1 MKLILQF
8 CLNIVAN
15 TYTKEHIVMDKTDER
30 ISSLTEYINIIK
42 KYDLRNQY
50 FRGENQKYPN
60 ISSSLIRGY
69 VSKGQILGLVDIYSN
84 LLREYYQEVG
94 YELDKMQEEN
104 FLAFSQ
110 HHGLKTNLIDFTT
123 APLVA
128 LYFACEREKYDVDSG
143 FVYILNEEDTIDAS
157 KFLQEYSIKEHLC
170 HNVFSQLAWNEPD
183 IVNGFRTLLEKY
195 TGLFSGKNPYDLVKD
210 MAKQIQNYPQFE
222 KCNSYLKEREIL
234 CKKGIDGISEIP
246 QLVKKY
252 LPNFDILGG
261 MGIMEFTALFL
272 LFFDDMRCLPSKLP
286 SDIPFPNIPYFMY
299 KTPLK
304 FDRIR
309 NQSGVFLYQAFI
321 DYQTDLDEMGGL
333 MVQKITP
340 SMVIQVDNQKEIMKE
355 LDMVGINKKYIYGDF
370 DNTAQYINMK
380 FFGN

>member
-1 MKLILQF
+1 
-8 CLNIVAN
+8 
-15 TYTKEHIVMDKTDER
+15 MDKVNKRVCT
-30 ISSLTEYINIIK
+30 LTEYIDIIK
-42 KYDLRNQY
+42 NYNLRNMY

-60 ISSSLIRGY
+60 ISSSLVRGY
-69 VSKGQILGLVDIYSN
+69 IPKGENFGLVDIYTN
-84 LLREYYQEVG
+84 LLKAYYQEVG
-94 YELDKMQEEN
+94 YKLDRMQEEN

-143 FVYILNEEDTIDAS
+143 YVYVLNSEDTIDAS
-157 KFLQEYSIKEHLC
+157 EFLREYSIKEHLC
-170 HNVFSQLAWNEPD
+170 HNVFSQLAWNNPD
-183 IVNGFRTLLEKY
+183 VVTGFRNLLEKY
-195 TGLFSGKNPYDLVKD
+195 TGILSGRNPYDLVKS
-210 MAKQIQNYPQFE
+210 MTKQIRDYPQLK
-222 KCNSYLKEREIL
+222 KCNSYLKERIAL
-234 CKKGIDGISEIP
+234 HKRGIDGSCKIP
-246 QLVKKY
+246 ELVNLY
-252 LPNFDILGG
+252 LPHFDTLGG

-272 LFFDDMRCLPSKLP
+272 LFFDDMRCLESKLP
-286 SDIPFPNIPYFMY
+286 ADIPFPTIPYFMY

-309 NQSGVFLYQAFI
+309 NQSGIFLYQAFI

-333 MVQKITP
+333 MVQKIIP
-340 SMVIQVDNQKEIMKE
+340 SMVIQVDNQKDIMKE